1 MTVFRKPKLIRS
13 DPHVRFGPIADIL
26 QCNRRDRFT
35 PKADIQG
42 RPLSPKKQTHTWRN
56 LALKIGAVAMFEFF
70 AGTTRTKIIP
80 SGTWIGV
87 LNQYV

>member
-1 MTVFRKPKLIRS
+1 MRSCPLASPTSVFRKPKLIRS

-42 RPLSPKKQTHTWRN
+42 RPLSPKNKPTPGEIWR
-56 LALKIGAVAMFEFF
+56 
-70 AGTTRTKIIP
+70 
-80 SGTWIGV
+80 
-87 LNQYV
+87 